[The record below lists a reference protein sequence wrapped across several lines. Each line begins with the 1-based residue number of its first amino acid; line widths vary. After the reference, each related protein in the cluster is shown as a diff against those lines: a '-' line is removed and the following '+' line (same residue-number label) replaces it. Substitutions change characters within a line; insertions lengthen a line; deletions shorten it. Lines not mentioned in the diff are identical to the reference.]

1 MSSYIN
7 RGPKDNFNKQEYR
20 KEIEDE
26 LKFKSNFSQ
35 YQKDIYEKEQYIK
48 ELEGHCKDLK
58 TLLGEYKKI
67 GDEKEYQ
74 KRQREIEIENLNMR
88 VLQLENKLKL
98 YEDNELAKQRI
109 IDSEVEKEKLKNQ
122 EIVERFNQKFTF
134 FEEQIQILEGQLLEK
149 NRYILELETQNK
161 DLNFFNQLVEEKQ
174 TLIESL
180 RRENQVLIRRI
191 REQFRDETFGKE
203 KFDFEEERKFIQEI
217 IKKKEQQGL
226 FADGFVSNHKKDSQI
241 SESVRQQQNV
251 EQNKRYRNEQIQQ
264 LSSYNNVTEDQKLSA
279 SGYRADSIID
289 RYEAN
294 QSQKKLSQ
302 QFPQPSEAEKE
313 EIRKHQERLEQLKLK
328 YRQSQ

>member
-26 LKFKSNFSQ
+26 LKYKSSLSQ

-58 TLLGEYKKI
+58 TLLGEYKKM
-67 GDEKEYQ
+67 GDDKEYQ
-74 KRQREIEIENLNMR
+74 KRQRDIEIENLNMR
-88 VLQLENKLKL
+88 ILQLEKKLKL
-98 YEDNELAKQRI
+98 YEDNELVKQRI

-149 NRYILELETQNK
+149 NRYILELETQNR
-161 DLNFFNQLVEEKQ
+161 DLNFYNQLVEEKQ

-191 REQFRDETFGKE
+191 REQFRDEAFGNE

-226 FADGFVSNHKKDSQI
+226 FADGFISNHKKDNQI
-241 SESVRQQQNV
+241 SENVRQQQNV

-264 LSSYNNVTEDQKLSA
+264 LSNLNNVTEEQKLA
-279 SGYRADSIID
+279 GSGFRADSIID

-302 QFPQPSEAEKE
+302 QYPQPSEAEKE

>member
-7 RGPKDNFNKQEYR
+7 RGPKDNFNKQDYR

-26 LKFKSNFSQ
+26 LKYKSSLSQ

-58 TLLGEYKKI
+58 TLLSEYKKM
-67 GDEKEYQ
+67 GDDKEYQ
-74 KRQREIEIENLNMR
+74 KKQREIEIENLNMR

-122 EIVERFNQKFTF
+122 EIVDRFNQKFTF

-191 REQFRDETFGKE
+191 REQFRDEAFGKE

-226 FADGFVSNHKKDSQI
+226 FVDGFVSNHRKDSQI

-264 LSSYNNVTEDQKLSA
+264 LSNYNNVTEEQKLA
-279 SGYRADSIID
+279 SENRADSIID

-294 QSQKKLSQ
+294 QTQKKLSQ
-302 QFPQPSEAEKE
+302 QYPQPSEAEKE
-313 EIRKHQERLEQLKLK
+313 EIRKHQERLEKLKLK